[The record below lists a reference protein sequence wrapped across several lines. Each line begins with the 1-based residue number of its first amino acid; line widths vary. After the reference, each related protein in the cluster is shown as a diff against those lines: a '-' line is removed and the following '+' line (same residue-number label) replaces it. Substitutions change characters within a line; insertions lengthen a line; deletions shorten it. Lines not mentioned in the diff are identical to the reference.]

1 MFCRKC
7 GFNLGE
13 EKGFCPGCG
22 TRVEQ
27 HTSEVMTIPY
37 NGQQFDNQNPPQLTG
52 GWQLELRNDKSNAA
66 INALGIFAMLSV
78 AVGTSLLVMSLL
90 TALEAKKGIEI
101 EGAYFEVEDI
111 GKPKEYERKVIE
123 LNERDSSIK

>member
-22 TRVEQ
+22 ARVEQ
-27 HTSEVMTIPY
+27 QLGEVMAVPHNI
-37 NGQQFDNQNPPQLTG
+37 QQLINQKHQQWGG
-52 GWQLELRNDKSNAA
+52 GWQLELQKDKSSAV
-66 INALGIFAMLSV
+66 IGALGIFAMLGV
-78 AVGTSLLVMSLL
+78 AVGTSLLVMSLI
-90 TALEAKKGIEI
+90 TALEAKKGIEV
-101 EGAYFEVEDI
+101 EGAYFEVEDL
-111 GKPKEYERKVIE
+111 GKPKEYRRKVIE